1 MMGVFQSSASAA
13 RIVGP
18 LIAGALY
25 DQGQG
30 WPFWMAALLASCAAA
45 LGVGL
50 RRRTGHPKTQQV
62 R

>member
-1 MMGVFQSSASAA
+1 VMGVFQSSAAGA

-25 DQGQG
+25 DQDQT
-30 WPFWMAALLASCAAA
+30 WPFWMAALLASGATAHA
-45 LGVGL
+45 FGL
-50 RRRTGHPKTQQV
+50 QRPVHRPKTQQV